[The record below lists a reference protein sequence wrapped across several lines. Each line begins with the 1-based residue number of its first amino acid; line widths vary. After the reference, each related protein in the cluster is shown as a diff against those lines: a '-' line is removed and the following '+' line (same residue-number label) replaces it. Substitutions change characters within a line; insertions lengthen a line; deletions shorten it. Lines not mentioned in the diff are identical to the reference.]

1 MNKSQAVADLTVQLS
16 GVTTIERTQEIIQ
29 RALRATGLTN
39 AIIVDESQMNELLQ
53 VIAGEGGVIQ
63 ELAEQIAVEGLTSSG
78 SSPSDQTA
86 ASASPVRAARS
97 PQAGPCRGAGLLL
110 FAAPARPTLQSK
122 RGRSRRH
129 PAGARASGTPRR
141 LPDARLRV

>member
-1 MNKSQAVADLTVQLS
+1 MNKSQAVADLTVQLA

-39 AIIVDESQMNELLQ
+39 AIIVDDSQMNELLQ

-86 ASASPVRAARS
+86 A
-97 PQAGPCRGAGLLL
+97 
-110 FAAPARPTLQSK
+110 
-122 RGRSRRH
+122 
-129 PAGARASGTPRR
+129 
-141 LPDARLRV
+141 